1 MLDCLNGAEHA
12 QSFKCFSI
20 MPAHQLPIQSAAVQA
35 VDSEVVAGIINE
47 GHAEELWKVYI
58 LCFVLPIFFA
68 VLRLCICEP
77 SWYKN
82 KNSSSLRLKN
92 L

>member
-1 MLDCLNGAEHA
+1 MWCMLDCLNGAEHA

-47 GHAEELWKVYI
+47 GHAEELWKEYI
-58 LCFVLPIFFA
+58 LYFVLPIFVA

-77 SWYKN
+77 SWS
-82 KNSSSLRLKN
+82 KNS
-92 L
+92 

>member
-47 GHAEELWKVYI
+47 GHAEELWKGYI
-58 LCFVLPIFFA
+58 LCLFCLYSLQFFVFA
-68 VLRLCICEP
+68 YVNRHGIKIKIQLQFV
-77 SWYKN
+77 
-82 KNSSSLRLKN
+82 
-92 L
+92 